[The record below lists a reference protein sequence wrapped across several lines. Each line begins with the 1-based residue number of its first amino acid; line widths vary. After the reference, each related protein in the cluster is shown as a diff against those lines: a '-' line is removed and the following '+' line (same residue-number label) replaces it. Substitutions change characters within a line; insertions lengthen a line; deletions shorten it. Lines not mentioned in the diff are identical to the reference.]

1 MLEHSFSGCKS
12 SSRTWYTYREL
23 VLALKV
29 KICTGMVGGKASD
42 RTNHTKNTETVMD
55 EEEEEGKRLVED
67 KYKGVAAHFASISL
81 VTPPLDTHK
90 IIHELTMSMAPAT
103 LSCFPLVMTSHCCP
117 ALESQSATCIGV

>member
-42 RTNHTKNTETVMD
+42 RTNHTKNTKTVMD

-90 IIHELTMSMAPAT
+90 IIHLWKMRIKRWCS
-103 LSCFPLVMTSHCCP
+103 LLKWQ
-117 ALESQSATCIGV
+117 SQICITD